1 MNFQTADP
9 KANAQKT
16 KSAHLPILPKH
27 STGQKKKLS
36 CSVFYQFIYE
46 ILLAVFLCT
55 FMLFYSCENKSN
67 DSFDKIP
74 TTEVERNV
82 NVDFERIVTEGGFSN
97 ENQQRIFQELA
108 SLFSNKQK
116 DKTEALKLYQ
126 KYIEYFEQQNDD
138 AAIGKINRLV
148 GNLLCK
154 EYNFDTGIPYLIKSS
169 ENFTKARDYNSLCKA
184 YNNLSLAYHDF
195 GDYEKGIAYANLV
208 LKNYQEHTN
217 EINEN
222 LMWYAYNNLGINY
235 DESKQY
241 ANAIESHLKA
251 LPFALNASDSSYSY
265 NNLGNTYKKLNQY
278 QQAKHYFTLSFKHS
292 HDYEDMYHFAT
303 LYSNLMDIERLFKNY
318 TQAENYIDSA
328 NFYALKS
335 GSPEKLIDFY
345 FYTHLLKSETTDY
358 KSATQYLNKHIA
370 LKDSL
375 LNAEKA
381 KIVYDYQIKYET
393 EKKEKQ
399 IAESKLA
406 SKQKNIWLIL
416 LGGGMIIGLVV
427 FRNFSI
433 KSKHRHYKLSLENE
447 LLKEQINAKI
457 QEQRLE
463 ISRDLHDSLG
473 AQLTLINSIIESLKN
488 TAPKLDEAVNSK
500 INTLS
505 DFSENSIAELKN
517 TLWVLNS
524 DEIHLQDLKAKILN
538 FIRNASEAKDD
549 LKFNFNFDVSTNSN
563 FNSKQAV
570 NLFRT
575 VQEIIN
581 NVIKYSDASEI
592 IIDVQEFENI
602 LTIKISDNGKGFEFE
617 KEKNK
622 SFGLINIE
630 SRIKAI
636 NGTVHLETTKGK
648 GTAYTI
654 QIAI

>member
-1 MNFQTADP
+1 MIFIFAAILDPFIMKFYWLLLIATALSFYCCKNKNNDNLTDP
-9 KANAQKT
+9 
-16 KSAHLPILPKH
+16 PI
-27 STGQKKKLS
+27 TN
-36 CSVFYQFIYE
+36 
-46 ILLAVFLCT
+46 T
-55 FMLFYSCENKSN
+55 
-67 DSFDKIP
+67 
-74 TTEVERNV
+74 ERNI
-82 NVDFERIVTEGGFSN
+82 NVAFERMVANGGLPDNSQNIV
-97 ENQQRIFQELA
+97 FQELA
-108 SLFSNKQK
+108 SLFSDENQDEK
-116 DKTEALKLYQ
+116 EALRWYQ
-126 KYIEYFEQQNDD
+126 KFIAYFEQQNNE
-138 AAIGKINRLV
+138 AAIGHINRAIGIV
-148 GNLLCK
+148 LCN

-169 ENFTKARDYNSLCKA
+169 ENFTKARDYSSLSKT

-195 GDYEKGIAYANLV
+195 GDYVKGIEYANLV
-208 LKNYQEHTN
+208 VKTFQEHTDA
-217 EINEN
+217 INEN

-235 DESKQY
+235 DDSKQY
-241 ANAIESHLKA
+241 AKAIESHLNA

-265 NNLGNTYKKLNQY
+265 DNLGNTYKKLKQY
-278 QQAKHYFTLSFKHS
+278 QQAKQYFTLSFKHS
-292 HDYEDMYHFAT
+292 HDYEDVYHFAT
-303 LYSNLMDIERLFKNY
+303 LYSNLMDIERLVKNY
-318 TQAENYIDSA
+318 PKAEQYIDSA

-345 FYTHLLKSETTDY
+345 FYAHLLKNETKDY
-358 KSATQYLNKHIA
+358 KSATHYLTKHVT

-399 IAESKLA
+399 IAESKLV

-433 KSKHRHYKLSLENE
+433 KSKYKHQQLALENE
-447 LLKEQINAKI
+447 LLKEQIHAKI

-473 AQLTLINSIIESLKN
+473 AQLTFINSIIDGLKN

-500 INTLS
+500 INKLS
-505 DFSENSIAELKN
+505 DFSENSIAELKS

-538 FIRNASEAKDD
+538 FIKNASEAKDD
-549 LKFNFNFDVSTNSN
+549 LKFNFNFDVSTNFN
-563 FNSKQAV
+563 LNSKQAV
-570 NLFRT
+570 NLFRA

-581 NVIKYSDASEI
+581 NAIKYADASEI
-592 IIDVQEFENI
+592 KIDVQQLENS
-602 LTIKISDNGKGFEFE
+602 LTIKISDNGKGFEYE

-622 SFGLINIE
+622 SFGLRNIE
-630 SRIKAI
+630 SRIKVI
-636 NGTVHLETTKGK
+636 NGILHLETAEGK